1 MIEDILEFN
10 RQFVQSRQYEKYV
23 TGKYPN
29 KRIAILSCM
38 DARLTELLPAA
49 LGFKNGDVKII
60 KNAGAVISSPF
71 GSVMRS
77 LIIAIYSLGVQDI
90 LVIGHYDCGVQ
101 NMDSHALLEKMKER
115 GITEESLALI
125 RFLGVDFDSWLRG
138 FEDVRQSVDETV
150 HKITD
155 HPLIPQDVN
164 VYGLVI
170 DPTTGRLDRV

>member
-1 MIEDILEFN
+1 MIEEILEFN
-10 RQFVQSRQYEKYV
+10 RQFVETKQYEKYI
-23 TGKYPN
+23 TGKYPT
-29 KRIAILSCM
+29 KKIAILSCM
-38 DARLTELLPAA
+38 DTRLTELLPAA
-49 LGFKNGDVKII
+49 LGLRNGDVKII

-101 NMDSHALLEKMKER
+101 NMDSHELLEKMKAR
-115 GITEESLALI
+115 GITEDSLALI
-125 RFLGVDFDSWLRG
+125 KFLGVDFDTWLRG
-138 FEDVRQSVDETV
+138 FEDVGQSVSDTV
-150 HKITD
+150 SKITG
-155 HPLIPQDVN
+155 HPLIPKDVN